1 VDDDP
6 SRSSKIEAILNE
18 ARKTRR
24 RPSRS
29 IWIITGIVGV
39 ACAIAFVVLMLGDG
53 EGAKPKKPVAEEPRG
68 FGFTAGLVLGIGVGA
83 AIGFAMARQRDHS
96 SRNKP

>member
-6 SRSSKIEAILNE
+6 SRSAKIAAILNE

-24 RPSRS
+24 APSRS
-29 IWIITGIVGV
+29 IWIIASIIGV
-39 ACAIAFVVLMLGDG
+39 ACAIAFVVLMLSGG
-53 EGAKPKKPVAEEPRG
+53 EAAKPKPAASEPHG
-68 FGFTAGLVLGIGVGA
+68 FGFTAGLALGIIVGA
-83 AIGFAMARQRDHS
+83 AIGFAVARQRDHS